1 MSVFNQNRSRIIKTI
16 FVATFVI
23 IVLQLVH
30 LQFFSN
36 SKQLADEN
44 AYLRRVIYPNRG
56 IIFDRHKNSLLE
68 NVTMYDLIVTPS
80 KIKEHEKEMD
90 TAAFC
95 RFMEMDTITF
105 KKRIEKV
112 KSKAGGSSVKPGIFE
127 SLLTQKKFA
136 SLSENMHRFPGFELS
151 ERSVRAYPY
160 NAAGNVLGYIGE
172 VDTAFLRKH
181 DGEGYEMGDYAG
193 KSGLE
198 LSYEKILMGT
208 RGVKRL
214 IKDKLSR
221 DMGSYENGAY
231 DTTPIAGKNLYSS
244 IDIDLQKL
252 GEKLMS
258 NKVGSIVAI
267 DPKTGGIICMVSAP
281 TFDPNYLTGPEKR
294 KHFGEMQI
302 DPRLPLMN
310 RAVQSTYSPGSTFKT
325 LVGIVGLTEGVIND
339 RYSLSCGGA
348 FYGCGTGKPKC
359 LDKGTFDIRRAIA
372 VSDNTFFATV
382 YKKILDQPQ
391 FPNTDSALEQFN
403 RYANSFGLGIRL
415 DIDLPSVKKGNI
427 PSSAYY
433 RKLHKT
439 NNWHSCNIISNAIGQ
454 GEVLVTLSQLA
465 NVMATIAN
473 KGVYYTPHLID
484 SIEGGDEY
492 HMLDAYKI
500 KHRTLDVPDSVFEI
514 VHDGMQGVMDF
525 GTGAGVKIKDIV
537 VCGKTGTVE
546 NYGGGEKQKDHSFF
560 GAFAPRDNPKIA
572 IAVMCENAGF
582 GSQTA
587 APIASLLIEKYLNDT
602 IAAGARKKLEEEI
615 TNKKA
620 IPKLMQQ
627 AIDKME
633 AARQHRLDS
642 INGLIELNS
651 EKDDSTVLADKEDP
665 TQQQIGNNPNS
676 NKPSKDS
683 SNNDD
688 TTHAALINDE
698 RKSGK
703 KKSN

>member
-1 MSVFNQNRSRIIKTI
+1 
-16 FVATFVI
+16 
-23 IVLQLVH
+23 
-30 LQFFSN
+30 
-36 SKQLADEN
+36 
-44 AYLRRVIYPNRG
+44 
-56 IIFDRHKNSLLE
+56 
-68 NVTMYDLIVTPS
+68 
-80 KIKEHEKEMD
+80 
-90 TAAFC
+90 
-95 RFMEMDTITF
+95 MEMDTVAF

-112 KSKAGGSSVKPGIFE
+112 KNKTGSAVKPGIFE
-127 SLLTQKKFA
+127 SLLTQEKYA
-136 SLSENMHRFPGFELS
+136 RLSENMHRFPGFELS
-151 ERSVRAYPY
+151 ERSVRSYPY

-172 VDTAFLRKH
+172 VDTTFLRKH
-181 DGEGYEMGDYAG
+181 NGEGYEMGDYAG

-198 LSYEKILMGT
+198 LSYEKVLMGT

-231 DTTPIAGKNLYSS
+231 DTTPIAGKHLYSS
-244 IDIDLQKL
+244 LDIELQKL

-267 DPKTGGIICMVSAP
+267 DPKTGGILCMVSAP
-281 TFDPNYLTGPEKR
+281 TFNPNYLTGPEKR

-325 LVGIVGLTEGVIND
+325 LVGVVGLTEGVIND
-339 RYSLSCGGA
+339 KYSLSCGGA

-382 YKKILDQPQ
+382 YKKILDQPR

-403 RYANSFGLGIRL
+403 RYANSFGFGVKLG
-415 DIDLPSVKKGNI
+415 IDLPSERRGNI
-427 PSSAYY
+427 PSSAFY
-433 RKLHKT
+433 RKMHQT
-439 NNWHSCNIISNAIGQ
+439 NWHSCNIISNAIGQ
-454 GEVLVTLSQLA
+454 GEVLTTLSQLA

-473 KGVYYTPHLID
+473 KGYYYTPHLID
-484 SIEGGDEY
+484 SIEGGDEN
-492 HMLDAYKI
+492 HLLDTYKT
-500 KHRTLDVPDSVFEI
+500 KHKTLDVPDSVFDI
-514 VHDGMQGVMDF
+514 VQDGMQGVMDY

-602 IAAGARKKLEEEI
+602 IAAGSRKKLEEDM
-615 TNKKA
+615 TNKKC

-651 EKDDSTVLADKEDP
+651 EKDDSLTLAEKDDSIQK
-665 TQQQIGNNPNS
+665 QSINPNS
-676 NKPSKDS
+676 NKPVKDS
-683 SNNDD
+683 NSTNDSLQGM
-688 TTHAALINDE
+688 LINDE
-698 RKSGK
+698 RKNVK
-703 KKSN
+703 KKG